1 MFFTKEEVALFGEDY
16 ITAGIEAGAI
26 YPVSDTEF
34 INAENLEYAINHLKI
49 VEVRDVD
56 DKLFYL
62 KRDIALARKE
72 KNELMI
78 VQGTFVT
85 AAYFASAMSSGK
97 IIQCDTCGELLF
109 KDKAVYTE
117 TGLHLCTRCANRS
130 FAQCEDCGKWYP
142 KSLVITIDGHKRCIT
157 CNGNVAYQCPHCH
170 EWHLRTEPTHE
181 VYVRGTLQIWCDHCY
196 TTDTATCS
204 DCGRTVPRNE
214 ISVGGRCIRCNEI
227 YNAPAIRDYFYKPHA
242 LFFSSE
248 TPNGTELPENR
259 FYYGVELETT
269 KGRNQDFARAL
280 RSRREIYCK
289 RDGSIGEYGAE
300 VVTHPCSIDYHLTS
314 GIWETVHDK
323 AVEFDMRSHDTDCCG
338 FHIHISRQPFIAAGI
353 QHYDAEIALAI
364 EKFKSDWE
372 LFARRRSEYYYAYF
386 NRQTKSELIRVLNG
400 ANRYHS
406 VNVNNAA
413 TVELRIFRGTLRVDT
428 IKATLWAVDHICN
441 RILNGWSADS
451 AESFLDLFD
460 MDNAPAFF
468 KEYLVTR
475 GLLAAETETTAE
487 EAV

>member
-56 DKLFYL
+56 EKLFYL
-62 KRDIALARKE
+62 KRDLALSKKE

-85 AAYFASAMSSGK
+85 AAYFGAAMSNGK

-130 FAQCEDCGKWYP
+130 FAQCEDCGKWFP
-142 KSLVITIDGHKRCIT
+142 KSLIISIDGHKRCLS
-157 CNGNVAYQCPHCH
+157 CNGNIAYQCPHCH

-181 VYVRGTLQIWCDHCY
+181 VYVRGTLQVWCDSCY
-196 TTDTATCS
+196 TNDTAVCS
-204 DCGRTVPRNE
+204 DCGHPVPRSE
-214 ISVGGRCIRCNEI
+214 LISGRCSRCAEL
-227 YNAPAIRDYFYKPHA
+227 YNAPAIRDYFYKPRG
-242 LFFSSE
+242 LFFSDTTPEGSE
-248 TPNGTELPENR
+248 AHENR

-269 KGRNQDFARAL
+269 KGQNQDFARAL
-280 RSRREIYCK
+280 RSRKEIYCK
-289 RDGSIGEYGAE
+289 RDGSIGSNGAE
-300 VVTHPCSIDYHLTS
+300 VVTHPCTIDYHLTS

-323 AVEFDMRSHDTDCCG
+323 AVEFEMRSHDTNCCG
-338 FHIHISRQPFIAAGI
+338 FHIHISREPFVTARIP
-353 QHYDAEIALAI
+353 HYDAEIALAI
-364 EKFKSDWE
+364 EKFKPDWE
-372 LFARRRSEYYYAYF
+372 TFARRTSEYYFKYF
-386 NRQTKSELIRVLNG
+386 NCTTKEGLIRALHG
-400 ANRYHS
+400 ADRYHS
-406 VNVNNAA
+406 VNVNNSA
-413 TVELRIFRGTLRVDT
+413 TVELRIFKGTLRVDT

-441 RILNGWSADS
+441 RILNGWSAEEAD
-451 AESFLDLFD
+451 SFLDMFD

-475 GLLAAETETTAE
+475 GLLEAETAE